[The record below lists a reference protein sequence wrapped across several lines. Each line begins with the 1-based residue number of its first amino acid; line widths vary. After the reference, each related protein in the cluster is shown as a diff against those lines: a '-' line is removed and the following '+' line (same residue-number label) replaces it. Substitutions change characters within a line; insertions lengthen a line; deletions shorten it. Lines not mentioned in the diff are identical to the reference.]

1 MMCFLIAAVLPPSP
15 ADSDSGV
22 SSDLESSSDDK
33 LRLQGTN
40 NKIHKNEHCPKKK
53 TTTLV
58 LIGVSN
64 QVRPES
70 T

>member
-1 MMCFLIAAVLPPSP
+1 MRFLIAAVLPPSP

-40 NKIHKNEHCPKKK
+40 DKYIYISLGTKK
-53 TTTLV
+53 TLLMGFLT
-58 LIGVSN
+58 I
-64 QVRPES
+64 
-70 T
+70 